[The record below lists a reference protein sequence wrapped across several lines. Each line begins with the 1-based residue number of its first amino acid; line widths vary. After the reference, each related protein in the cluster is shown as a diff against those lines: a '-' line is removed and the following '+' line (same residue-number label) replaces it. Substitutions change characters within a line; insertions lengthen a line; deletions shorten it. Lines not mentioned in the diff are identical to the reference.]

1 MATKLDTFD
10 ETLGHFQNGGH
21 WLFGMRGDNF
31 QLFVA
36 IKLEIWTFSEMSPNV
51 KPQDIF
57 IETLVSLQLLTWN
70 C

>member
-31 QLFVA
+31 W
-36 IKLEIWTFSEMSPNV
+36 EIWTFSEMSPNV
-51 KPQDIF
+51 KPLDIF
-57 IETLVSLQLLTWN
+57 FETLVSLQLLTWN